1 MKISERFALDH
12 WLCDYPANRDYEEII
27 AAMKDTPEG
36 WTQEGLELWEIVE
49 NFPLGQVADLIE
61 GTRAQFECAIK
72 DIFKEKAA
80 Q

>member
-1 MKISERFALDH
+1 MKHSERFALNE
-12 WLCDYPANRDYEEII
+12 WLCDYPSDKTYEEII
-27 AAMKDTPEG
+27 EAMKATPDD
-36 WTQEGLELWEIVE
+36 WTHEELELWEIVE

-61 GTRAQFECAIK
+61 GTRAHFESALK